1 MTADN
6 IAVRA
11 ESLTK
16 VYQLYDRPIDRL
28 KESLSPFRKKY
39 HRDFYALRDVSFEIG
54 RGDTFGI
61 IGRNGSGKSTLLKI
75 IAGVLTPTG
84 GAVGVS
90 GRVSAILELGVGL
103 NPEMSGVD
111 NIYLNGTIAGNSR
124 EETARMLPG
133 ILSFADIGEFA
144 YQPVRNYSSGML
156 VRLAFAMAVS
166 VSPDVLIV
174 DEALAVGDVA
184 FQQKC
189 LNELERMIRGG
200 MTLLFVSHDMQMV
213 RNYCQS
219 AIYLRGGEIRYNGSA
234 EMATEAYLKD
244 MWDEQ
249 NYGGS
254 QGRVVAWRPVDDNPA
269 AVAYGTQAG
278 RITAVDLSAGEG
290 GMVHQGDRV
299 TLSIGAR
306 VADEVIN
313 PKIIWQLR
321 DQRGYTIYGIETLS
335 QGISYP
341 RSERKDGRIG
351 AEFSFEARL
360 APGHYFVSAGLTDHI
375 SQTANLL
382 LDKQVGVLHIEVLR
396 RGRSFAGVCDLQST
410 CRRLEE

>member
-16 VYQLYDRPIDRL
+16 VYQLYDKPIDRL
-28 KESLSPFRKKY
+28 KESLNPFRKKY
-39 HRDFYALRDVSFEIG
+39 HHDFHALRDVSFEIR

-75 IAGVLTPTG
+75 IAGVLTPTR

-111 NIYLNGTIAGNSR
+111 NIYLNGTITGKSR

-244 MWDEQ
+244 MWEEQ
-249 NYGGS
+249 NCGGS
-254 QGRVVAWRPVDDNPA
+254 QGQAVAWRPVDDNPA

-278 RITAVDLSAGEG
+278 RITAVDLSGGEG
-290 GMVHQGDRV
+290 GLVHQGDRV
-299 TLSIGAR
+299 TLSIRAQ
-306 VADEVIN
+306 VSDEVIN
-313 PKIIWQLR
+313 PK
-321 DQRGYTIYGIETLS
+321 
-335 QGISYP
+335 
-341 RSERKDGRIG
+341 
-351 AEFSFEARL
+351 
-360 APGHYFVSAGLTDHI
+360 
-375 SQTANLL
+375 
-382 LDKQVGVLHIEVLR
+382 
-396 RGRSFAGVCDLQST
+396 
-410 CRRLEE
+410 